1 MRKIGVFNFVTLNGF
16 YKGPDNDISWHQ
28 HGGEESSFSEEG
40 AQSGGILLFGR
51 VTYEMMAAF
60 WPTEDAK
67 KAFPVV
73 ADGMN
78 KAEKIVFS
86 NSLKRADWNN
96 TKIVSGD
103 IAETIKKMKQ
113 QPGKDMTILG
123 SGSIVNLL
131 TDHGLIDHY
140 QIMVDPLAL
149 GEGTPIFN
157 DISQPLQLELVANR
171 IFKRG
176 VILLTYQPLKK

>member
-1 MRKIGVFNFVTLNGF
+1 MRKLGVFNFVTLNGF
-16 YKGPDNDISWHQ
+16 YKGAGNDISWHQ

-67 KAFPVV
+67 KAFPLV

-78 KAEKIVFS
+78 KSEKIVFS
-86 NSLKRADWNN
+86 NTLKKADWNN

-103 IAETIKKMKQ
+103 IAETVKKMKQ

-123 SGSIVNLL
+123 SGSIVSLL

-149 GEGTPIFN
+149 GKGTPIFN
-157 DISQPLQLELVANR
+157 DISRPLQLELVATR
-171 IFKRG
+171 IFKSG